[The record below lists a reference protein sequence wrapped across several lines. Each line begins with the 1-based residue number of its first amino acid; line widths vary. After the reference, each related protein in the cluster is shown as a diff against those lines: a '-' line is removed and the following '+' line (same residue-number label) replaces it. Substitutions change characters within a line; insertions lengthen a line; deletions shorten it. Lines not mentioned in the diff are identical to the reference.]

1 MQKGYVS
8 SVKEAFQTLLMS
20 KFGYYV
26 PPKRPSS
33 LYIIEKLKGFGS
45 ISVLAHPFLNM
56 NEDELRE
63 FLPKAKA
70 CGLNATEAY
79 YSLFDKA
86 ETELAEKICD
96 EYGLLKSGGSD
107 FHGATKPDIS
117 LGVGKGNLAIP
128 TGIYKS
134 LANCYHNFRL

>member
-1 MQKGYVS
+1 
-8 SVKEAFQTLLMS
+8 MS

-26 PPKRPSS
+26 PQKRPTS

-96 EYGLLKSGGSD
+96 RRNIALLHKSGGDVCTVYKAVNRAAFD
-107 FHGATKPDIS
+107 FVI
-117 LGVGKGNLAIP
+117 VENLAV
-128 TGIYKS
+128 
-134 LANCYHNFRL
+134 FRKIFYEQFVAFLL

>member
-1 MQKGYVS
+1 M
-8 SVKEAFQTLLMS
+8 LMS

-79 YSLFDKA
+79 YSLFDNG

-96 EYGLLKSGGSD
+96 EYGLLKSGR
-107 FHGATKPDIS
+107 K
-117 LGVGKGNLAIP
+117 
-128 TGIYKS
+128 
-134 LANCYHNFRL
+134 

>member
-1 MQKGYVS
+1 
-8 SVKEAFQTLLMS
+8 
-20 KFGYYV
+20 
-26 PPKRPSS
+26 
-33 LYIIEKLKGFGS
+33 
-45 ISVLAHPFLNM
+45 M
-56 NEDELRE
+56 NENELRE

-128 TGIYKS
+128 TEIYKN
-134 LANCYHNFRL
+134 LANRYHNFRL

>member
-1 MQKGYVS
+1 
-8 SVKEAFQTLLMS
+8 MS

-56 NEDELRE
+56 NEYELRE

-79 YSLFDKA
+79 YSLFD
-86 ETELAEKICD
+86 KICD

-128 TGIYKS
+128 TEIYKK

>member
-1 MQKGYVS
+1 
-8 SVKEAFQTLLMS
+8 MS

-33 LYIIEKLKGFGS
+33 LYIIERLKGFGS

-79 YSLFDKA
+79 YSLFDNA

-96 EYGLLKSGGSD
+96 EYGLLRFMRAKRD
-107 FHGATKPDIS
+107 AFQI
-117 LGVGKGNLAIP
+117 LLA
-128 TGIYKS
+128 K
-134 LANCYHNFRL
+134 FRVASMRFQ

>member
-1 MQKGYVS
+1 MAESQKLKEESNKLLVKNLAKDGYILDYDEIKNNTVDGFVNRANIAAALMQKGYVS
-8 SVKEAFQTLLMS
+8 SVKEAFHTLLMS

-33 LYIIEKLKGFGS
+33 LYIIERLKSFGS

-70 CGLNATEAY
+70 CGLNAT
-79 YSLFDKA
+79 
-86 ETELAEKICD
+86 
-96 EYGLLKSGGSD
+96 
-107 FHGATKPDIS
+107 
-117 LGVGKGNLAIP
+117 
-128 TGIYKS
+128 
-134 LANCYHNFRL
+134 

>member
-1 MQKGYVS
+1 M
-8 SVKEAFQTLLMS
+8 
-20 KFGYYV
+20 
-26 PPKRPSS
+26 
-33 LYIIEKLKGFGS
+33 YIIEKLKDFGS

-79 YSLFDKA
+79 YSLFDNA

-128 TGIYKS
+128 TEIYKD